1 MSEKNMNGLGN
12 KNFFK
17 KTHILL
23 KDVYVFQVYPILFT
37 AKIFWSIKLNLEGI
51 FFPVT
56 SQETPIKWH

>member
-1 MSEKNMNGLGN
+1 MNGLGN

-56 SQETPIKWH
+56 SQETPIK